1 MMAAVLTCGF
11 AFTACS
17 VDDDDPVTPAASKLA
32 TADVLYSIKID
43 GATRDAIK
51 KAFTFT
57 VEYYDQDG
65 SLVKSEPLKYG
76 NTEWTY
82 GPTITKFPAVYGMRI
97 TVAPKEDLSGIG
109 DGETFDIVYDC
120 MVNGVCKDTE
130 GKVLDNQSTGKK
142 TVKYQDIDVKPWL
155 LTTRTLLTPSSTI
168 SMPMVPSLR
177 RNSRTCFSNQSKSP
191 ACFSSSGA
199 FRLATT

>member
-76 NTEWTY
+76 NTS
-82 GPTITKFPAVYGMRI
+82 GPM
-97 TVAPKEDLSGIG
+97 APPS
-109 DGETFDIVYDC
+109 
-120 MVNGVCKDTE
+120 
-130 GKVLDNQSTGKK
+130 
-142 TVKYQDIDVKPWL
+142 
-155 LTTRTLLTPSSTI
+155 PSSPL
-168 SMPMVPSLR
+168 SMV
-177 RNSRTCFSNQSKSP
+177 
-191 ACFSSSGA
+191 
-199 FRLATT
+199 